1 MAYTINKFGVADI
14 IVEDAELNT
23 TTSLS
28 LVGKDRLGYGEAI
41 AQNSVKLLENFASE
55 TAPTDAQAIEGQLW
69 WKPSTNILHIRHT
82 PVVGGVAGTPV
93 WLTIDAGSSLVKIL
107 DSDGVT
113 LHNVFVERA
122 NGVPVSIASS
132 EAQWTIA
139 TSDIH
144 HAFFTDDG
152 SGTTGAATINPGL
165 NLNTKSTSDMSVNTP
180 KLITKQITTGG
191 NTIAGTFEGTWTLVA
206 GAKLQ
211 ATYADIAELYTSS
224 EEYEPGT
231 LVMINEIDQ
240 TTDTDEY
247 GRLLGTPTPEVTQ
260 TKHNQDPDIFGIVTT
275 DPAMLMN
282 SAAEGTTVGVALT
295 GRVPCKVTGI
305 IAKGDRII
313 SSDVPGHGKSGSGL
327 DHNWRHVVGR
337 ALESKTTLDEGIIEV
352 VVGAK

>member
-82 PVVGGVAGTPV
+82 PIVNGVAGTPV

-144 HAFFTDDG
+144 HAFFTDDRT
-152 SGTTGAATINPGL
+152 GTTGAATINPGL

-180 KLITKQITTGG
+180 KLKTTQITTGG
-191 NTIAGTFEGTWTLVA
+191 NTVAGTIDGTWTLVA

-211 ATYADIAELYTSS
+211 ATYADIAELYTAS

-231 LVMINEIDQ
+231 LVML
-240 TTDTDEY
+240 DEFDES
-247 GRLLGTPTPEVTQ
+247 PHEVTQ
-260 TKHNQDPDIFGIVTT
+260 TQHAQDPDIFGIVTT

-282 SAAEGTTVGVALT
+282 STAEGTTVGVALA

-305 IAKGDRII
+305 IQKGDRII
-313 SSDVPGHGKSGSGL
+313 SSDVPGHGKSGRGL
-327 DHNWRHVVGR
+327 DHTWRHVVGR